1 MLKEEDGIMQIKEK
15 DKNRKN
21 NSNKN
26 NKIMI
31 TIK

>member
-1 MLKEEDGIMQIKEK
+1 MLKEEEGIMQIKEK

-21 NSNKN
+21 KSNKN